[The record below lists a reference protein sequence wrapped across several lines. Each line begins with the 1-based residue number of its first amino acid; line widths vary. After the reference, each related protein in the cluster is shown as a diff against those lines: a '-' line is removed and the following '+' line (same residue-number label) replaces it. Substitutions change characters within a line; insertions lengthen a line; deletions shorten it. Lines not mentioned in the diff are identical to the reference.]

1 MAEHQ
6 FKRLP
11 SDVVE
16 DSDVDIGSRVPTL
29 GLQPHHPK
37 SWERHDSSS
46 RCDSGIC
53 DSFNSGTNSLR
64 NSLIGTGEVTDS
76 MQSMSLRDGK
86 DSEHTSLQRL
96 PSVDEGFISGLTESL
111 KSESGIVEPPTNI
124 VFPPE
129 IEPEPQQ
136 SSPNNWAQDI
146 FLQDEDG
153 DT

>member
-1 MAEHQ
+1 MADHQ
-6 FKRLP
+6 FKALP

-16 DSDVDIGSRVPTL
+16 DSDVDIGSRVPTFGLHPHL
-29 GLQPHHPK
+29 GGGKDHPK

-53 DSFNSGTNSLR
+53 DSFNSGTSSLR
-64 NSLIGTGEVTDS
+64 NSLIGAGEVTDS
-76 MQSMSLRDGK
+76 MQSMSLRE
-86 DSEHTSLQRL
+86 SEHTTLQRL
-96 PSVDEGFISGLTESL
+96 PSVDEGFHSESL
-111 KSESGIVEPPTNI
+111 KESDIVDLPKNI

-136 SSPNNWAQDI
+136 SSGSSWAEDI